1 MTTYLDLIKAIN
13 ARPRQPA
20 ACTPDVVEVVRA
32 GGEDVQLLVNATLA
46 WEIGAER
53 RAGPGDE
60 AEVLARRDQLV
71 ANMEAARARG

>member
-1 MTTYLDLIKAIN
+1 MTYQDLIKAIN
-13 ARPRQPA
+13 ASPRPPA
-20 ACTPDVVEVVRA
+20 ACTPPVVDAVRA
-32 GGEDVQLLVNATLA
+32 VGEEVRLLANAILA

-71 ANMEAARARG
+71 ANMEAARTRG